1 MSKILLNDTLN
12 LTDLRNVKIRFN
24 LMVRNNWNPIEF
36 FTGGEIETLLRGHYW
51 NYSKK
56 RSFRVGQTTIGFI
69 KLPHD
74 HLWLLF
80 HIGLVTKDL
89 NKFNSVGYEYE
100 ELPEFKK
107 YFGRLI
113 IRFKNRA
120 QTMVRRA
127 ESVINDCEVEK
138 ILPNV
143 FDDEIFPG
151 FDQVNVSWNVL
162 KAVLRK
168 DGWKTALQN
177 QKGVYLLTDTS
188 NGKLYVGS
196 AYGEQMILGRWKSYL
211 RTGHGGNAGLKE
223 LSFQHIKEHFRYSIL
238 DIFKASTADEIIIA
252 REQWWKNVLQSR
264 AFGYNLN

>member
-1 MSKILLNDTLN
+1 
-12 LTDLRNVKIRFN
+12 
-24 LMVRNNWNPIEF
+24 
-36 FTGGEIETLLRGHYW
+36 
-51 NYSKK
+51 
-56 RSFRVGQTTIGFI
+56 
-69 KLPHD
+69 
-74 HLWLLF
+74 
-80 HIGLVTKDL
+80 
-89 NKFNSVGYEYE
+89 
-100 ELPEFKK
+100 
-107 YFGRLI
+107 
-113 IRFKNRA
+113 
-120 QTMVRRA
+120 MVRRA